1 MRPRRAFIAA
11 LALPL
16 LPREAAAFRLTPA
29 DAETEA
35 LVSARAAACAGGRL
49 HEDLAADLAAAVAR
63 ARDRGEAEAAVLA
76 ALGTCPFCGCGLATL
91 AATLAPEAEPGPF

>member
-1 MRPRRAFIAA
+1 MRSRRTLLAA

-16 LPREAAAFRLTPA
+16 LPGQAAAFRLAPA

-49 HEDLAADLAAAVAR
+49 HEDLAADLALAVAR
-63 ARDRGEAEAAVLA
+63 ARDAGEAEEAVRA
-76 ALGTCPFCGCGLATL
+76 ALASCPFCGCGLGPL
-91 AATLAPEAEPGPF
+91 AQGNEPGPF

>member
-16 LPREAAAFRLTPA
+16 LPREASAFRLMPA

-35 LVSARAAACAGGRL
+35 LVSARAAACASGRL

-76 ALGTCPFCGCGLATL
+76 ALGTCPFCGCGLAR
-91 AATLAPEAEPGPF
+91 LAPAAEPGPF